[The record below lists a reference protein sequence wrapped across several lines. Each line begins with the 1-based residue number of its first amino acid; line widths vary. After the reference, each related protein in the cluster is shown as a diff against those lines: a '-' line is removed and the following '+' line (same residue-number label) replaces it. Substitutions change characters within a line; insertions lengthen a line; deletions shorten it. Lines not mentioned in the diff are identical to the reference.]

1 MGYVNDAG
9 FLPNHFCRRIPYFVV
24 FFCAETG
31 DANRNWKSTNT
42 TSIWMAS
49 SKECMLRGSCT
60 ISPTWIW
67 PVPWSESLKDSPISY
82 VQNRGFWYTSPRS
95 ILSTVYLLP
104 VRKLPKNQGKSVDD
118 SWQCGGEAYTHS
130 PLFCAFFALLESKSV
145 AVCQVKLAFEVP
157 SCSELCVRFIKID
170 WTIKHFSATTKDTRK
185 TTFPN
190 SKCWIHVVTFVSIC
204 LHYPT
209 NHKLTNPIDKEND
222 EACRGS
228 KLGWKTWTEKSQI
241 HSVPEGQNELSK
253 SKFGTAA
260 FSYQVVSH
268 LP

>member
-1 MGYVNDAG
+1 MQDFFHQSQTIFAIG
-9 FLPNHFCRRIPYFVV
+9 FPILS

-118 SWQCGGEAYTHS
+118 SWQCEAYTHS

-157 SCSELCVRFIKID
+157 SCSELCVRFIRID

-190 SKCWIHVVTFVSIC
+190 SKCWIHVVSPSSPFVFTIP
-204 LHYPT
+204 PT
-209 NHKLTNPIDKEND
+209 TSWQIQLTKRTTRREDPNLAEKHQ
-222 EACRGS
+222 A
-228 KLGWKTWTEKSQI
+228 EKSQI

-260 FSYQVVSH
+260 FSYQVVS